1 MLVYQIALTLVPGI
15 GDILGKKLVT
25 LAGSAEAVFR
35 EPARALRKLN
45 RSGEAILQA
54 LNNKEIFQRAE
65 EEADFI
71 ERYRITPLF
80 FTDPG
85 YPKKIRPCLDS
96 PVMLYYKG
104 NAALNGWRTLG
115 IVGTRNATDYGKAVT
130 RSLVDGMKEHGIMV
144 VSGLAYGIDGCAHRS
159 ALDLGLPTVGVL
171 GHGLDRIYPMTHKSL
186 AERMIMQ
193 GGLLTDFMS
202 GTLPDRENFP
212 KRNRIIAGMCDAV
225 LVVEAGVK
233 GGALITADIANSYN
247 RDVFAVPGR
256 IGDPWSEGTNFL
268 IMSNR
273 AALVQTPDDILYFM
287 GWKSKDKA
295 AAPAQRKI
303 FIEMTPEEE
312 RITGLL
318 LEKGAMGI
326 DDITLQSG
334 CSVSKTSAALLNLEF
349 EGVVTCLPGKVY
361 RLV

>member
-1 MLVYQIALTLVPGI
+1 MPRQPGD
-15 GDILGKKLVT
+15 GL
-25 LAGSAEAVFR
+25 
-35 EPARALRKLN
+35 
-45 RSGEAILQA
+45 LQGQC
-54 LNNKEIFQRAE
+54 KP
-65 EEADFI
+65 
-71 ERYRITPLF
+71 ERPSH
-80 FTDPG
+80 PG
-85 YPKKIRPCLDS
+85 H
-96 PVMLYYKG
+96 V
-104 NAALNGWRTLG
+104 
-115 IVGTRNATDYGKAVT
+115 VGTRNATEYGKSVC
-130 RSLVDGMKEHGIMV
+130 RSLVDGLKDYGIMV

-186 AERMIMQ
+186 AERMITH

-202 GTLPDRENFP
+202 GTIPDRENFP
-212 KRNRIIAGMCDAV
+212 KRNRIIAGLCDAV

-268 IMSNR
+268 IMSNK

-287 GWKSKDKA
+287 GWKSRDA
-295 AAPAQRKI
+295 VSAPVQRKI

-312 RITGLL
+312 RITALL
-318 LEKGAMGI
+318 GEEGPMGI
-326 DDITLQSG
+326 DDITLRSG
-334 CSVSKTSAALLNLEF
+334 CTMSKTSAALLNLEF
-349 EGVVTCLPGKVY
+349 EGVVACLPGKVY